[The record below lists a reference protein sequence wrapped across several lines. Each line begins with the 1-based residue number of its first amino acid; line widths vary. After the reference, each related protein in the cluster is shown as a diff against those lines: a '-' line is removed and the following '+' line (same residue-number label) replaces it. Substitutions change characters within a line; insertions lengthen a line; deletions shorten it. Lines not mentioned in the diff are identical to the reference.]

1 MVTIHFTQ
9 IVRKWKYC
17 QNDKSSY
24 GNIYI
29 WLYFRIVSCHYAS
42 PTTNNNKYSNCTC
55 ILYWQLMSRSLCAIH
70 YNQPTPFSYGF
81 IYSKFQYAERWTTK
95 KIKWKILNEQRAI
108 MSSRTNTCLLRV
120 AWICIVCVSTNT
132 PTRNSATPSPMF
144 GHIAVASLFLSGI
157 LLIIRIP
164 HRITLF
170 ALHMCFRMAIN
181 TNARSYDTQHQQY
194 DGRIFWKR
202 HTPCLFTTT
211 AAATFP

>member
-1 MVTIHFTQ
+1 MYSLLTIDVAIALRHPLQPTNPIF
-9 IVRKWKYC
+9 
-17 QNDKSSY
+17 
-24 GNIYI
+24 I
-29 WLYFRIVSCHYAS
+29 WLYIFKIPIRRAVDD
-42 PTTNNNKYSNCTC
+42 K
-55 ILYWQLMSRSLCAIH
+55 
-70 YNQPTPFSYGF
+70 
-81 IYSKFQYAERWTTK
+81 K

-202 HTPCLFTTT
+202 HIPCLFTTT
-211 AAATFP
+211 AVAAATFS

>member
-1 MVTIHFTQ
+1 MTK
-9 IVRKWKYC
+9 VRME
-17 QNDKSSY
+17 
-24 GNIYI
+24 IYI
-29 WLYFRIVSCHYAS
+29 FDCISGSFLAITHRQQQIIINIQIARVFSTDNWCRDRSAPSI
-42 PTTNNNKYSNCTC
+42 TTNQPHFHMALYIQNSNT
-55 ILYWQLMSRSLCAIH
+55 QSGGR
-70 YNQPTPFSYGF
+70 
-81 IYSKFQYAERWTTK
+81 K

-211 AAATFP
+211 AVAAATFS

>member
-55 ILYWQLMSRSLCAIH
+55 ILYWQLMSRSLCASITT
-70 YNQPTPFSYGF
+70 NQPHFHMALYIQNSNTQSGG
-81 IYSKFQYAERWTTK
+81 RK